1 MAALERS
8 NLIASSVP
16 NLEDSEL
23 NSTAD
28 AGSAVP
34 SLSERLAE
42 LAHLASTS
50 ASIHTRTDDEAA
62 QSIQSHLNAIESI
75 LRDPRPALSREVTKC
90 RPDVV
95 SYGRLEKPR
104 ASSIS
109 SSTASDEI
117 SNEQHIDN
125 GFNKTEMMAQLSS
138 LLTEVHEL
146 QVQLGDRR
154 KETSEICELYEERC
168 RGLERTVAELDLEV
182 VELYVAAIF
191 L

>member
-8 NLIASSVP
+8 NSIASSVP
-16 NLEDSEL
+16 KPEITEL
-23 NSTAD
+23 SSTAD

-50 ASIHTRTDDEAA
+50 ASINARNDDEAA
-62 QSIQSHLNAIESI
+62 QSIHSHLNAIESI

-95 SYGRLEKPR
+95 SHGRSDRSR
-104 ASSIS
+104 ASSVP
-109 SSTASDEI
+109 SSTAPDEK

-125 GFNKTEMMAQLSS
+125 GLNETEMMAQLSS
-138 LLTEVHEL
+138 LLTEVHGL
-146 QVQLGDRR
+146 HVQLGDRR
-154 KETSEICELYEERC
+154 KETGEICELYEEQC
-168 RGLERTVAELDLEV
+168 RGLERTVAELELEV
-182 VELYVAAIF
+182 VEL
-191 L
+191 